1 MIEKVERGGK
11 LFAIILRCESEVEG
25 VEFFTPKDNPLQL
38 GLLEHKGGTRIRP
51 HIHKHAQE
59 VLCIQR
65 GKMEAVLY
73 NEKGEKIKSVI
84 LNTGDTI
91 LLLSGGH
98 EFNIQEDSK
107 IVEVKQGPYLG
118 VEKDKEYFEVKE

>member
-1 MIEKVERGGK
+1 M
-11 LFAIILRCESEVEG
+11 
-25 VEFFTPKDNPLQL
+25 
-38 GLLEHKGGTRIRP
+38 
-51 HIHKHAQE
+51 
-59 VLCIQR
+59 QR